1 MKILAG
7 RVALVTSL
15 GKGRSIRLTWRMNTC
30 WYGERLP
37 TVEINNTFYR
47 MPKSEVVA
55 NWGAQVP
62 DGFRFTLKASRRITH
77 LKRLNEVEEPLGYL
91 VKNAGRAGGQT
102 GLLAVSVATQARQ
115 KHGTVSHPVPWTQGC
130 LMRRA

>member
-1 MKILAG
+1 MSKMKILAG
-7 RVALVTSL
+7 SS
-15 GKGRSIRLTWRMNTC
+15 GFSYKPWKGPFYPADMANEYMLAF
-30 WYGERLP
+30 YGERLP

-91 VKNAGRAGGQT
+91 VKNAGVLAT
-102 GLLAVSVATQARQ
+102 GTNWAACCFSC
-115 KHGTVSHPVPWTQGC
+115 HPS
-130 LMRRA
+130 